1 MPRWP
6 RSLLLTGSLTLVF
19 SLACSGLTDRVKG
32 AIADQAAGVL
42 ADAIGVPRDQVSIT
56 PLESGR
62 FAVDTPDWDADCGM
76 GPTSK
81 MPDSFALKTGPEL
94 MGDCKIDASCKQVLG
109 IPCDTDLGLA
119 LLVYNDG
126 TPAKKLVAKRTK
138 ELEGKGWTVTAK
150 QDDKNK
156 EATVVTA
163 TEGNQARAVAVIS
176 QSDGG
181 AAAEILIAPLK

>member
-6 RSLLLTGSLTLVF
+6 RALLVVGSFTLAWT
-19 SLACSGLTDRVKG
+19 LACSGLTDRIKG
-32 AIADQAAGVL
+32 AVADQVAGVL

-56 PLESGR
+56 PLDSGR
-62 FAVDTPDWDADCGM
+62 FAVDTPDWDANCGM
-76 GPTSK
+76 GPQSK
-81 MPDSFALKTGPEL
+81 MPKSFALKTGAEL

-126 TPAKKLVAKRTK
+126 TPAKKLVSKRTK
-138 ELEGKGWTVTAK
+138 ELEGKGWTVTETR
-150 QDDKNK
+150 DDKNK
-156 EATVVTA
+156 DATVLTA
-163 TEGNQARAVAVIS
+163 TEGKKARAVAVIS

-181 AAAEILIAPLK
+181 SAAEILIAPL